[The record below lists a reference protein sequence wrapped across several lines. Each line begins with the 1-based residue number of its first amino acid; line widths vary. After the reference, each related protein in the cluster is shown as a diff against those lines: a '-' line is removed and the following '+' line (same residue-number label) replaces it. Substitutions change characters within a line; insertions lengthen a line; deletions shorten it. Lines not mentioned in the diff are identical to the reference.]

1 MNFMKRLNFAITF
14 LERTLMLVAALMLLS
29 IMLIST
35 LDVLMRYV
43 FNQPLGWAYDL
54 ISLYLMCGL
63 FFFVTEL
70 LGGVPSPEQHGEND

>member
-35 LDVLMRYV
+35 
-43 FNQPLGWAYDL
+43 
-54 ISLYLMCGL
+54 
-63 FFFVTEL
+63 
-70 LGGVPSPEQHGEND
+70 

>member
-14 LERTLMLVAALMLLS
+14 LERTWMLVGALMLLS

-43 FNQPLGWAYDL
+43 FNQPLGWAYDF

-63 FFFVTEL
+63 FFIVTEL
-70 LGGVPSPEQHGEND
+70 LGGVPSPEQNGEND